1 MATTLKPEMEARL
14 AALARRLGIVGA
26 DAPERALNMAG
37 DALEAETRPRR
48 KPSPAEMA
56 PIVSAARR
64 WREEHPFDDNN
75 PPSKVWQ
82 EELYD
87 EVALQFRWFSFPAWY
102 PSD

>member
-26 DAPERALNMAG
+26 DAPERALNMAV
-37 DALEAETRPRR
+37 DVLEAQSPPRR
-48 KPSPAEMA
+48 KPSPTEIAAEME
-56 PIVSAARR
+56 PIVSAARH
-64 WREEHPFDDNN
+64 WREAHPFDDDN

-87 EVALQFRWFSFPAWY
+87 ERGLPK
-102 PSD
+102 